1 MQSHQRTFLIVL
13 IGLLVLV
20 GVGVVV
26 TTDRS
31 NRAGPVSSSAP
42 GASQSPV
49 NMRQLQTAQSLAP
62 FASGPDEQ
70 GLARDA
76 LRLADHEV
84 DLAFTAA
91 LYEAASQPP
100 PSSPAIRAI
109 LERIAASEKQVAEG
123 DAEVARLTK
132 LLAAAHDIE
141 KRVLTQQLE
150 LAKARQQLNEDE
162 LTDADQDL
170 ARAGGDPQSRIQ
182 QMVDE
187 HNSAEHESGGE
198 MDTSAVGSQAGSRV
212 PTSNSL
218 VARARAWNELRQDL
232 GRLRQ
237 AQQAASA
244 SGVALAGRHD
254 DLERQLTQALS
265 QQSNTPANAHSGDAG
280 GGASAAASSASPDE
294 ADATL
299 SSLRSLSASQKRI
312 ARLDNRIQ
320 DDQDLAKIYG
330 QWGAL
335 VAARQRGFLHGM
347 LVSLA
352 WILLLVLA
360 VFVFNRSIDRFFE
373 RLTPD
378 RKRLLTLQ
386 AVVRIAAR
394 GAGALLILLVIF
406 GLPNQMATVVAL
418 AGAGL
423 TVALKDFIV
432 GFFGWF
438 VLMGKNGIRHGDWV
452 EINGVSGEVVEIG
465 LFHTMLLETGNWN
478 DAGHPTG
485 RRVTF
490 VNSYAIE
497 GHYFNFSTAGQWL
510 WDELQI
516 ALPADQDPHPI
527 VEEIQKIVTKETE
540 ANAHLAEQEWARL
553 GNIRGARSLSAGPA
567 ISIRPAKLGVEI
579 LVRYVTRANE
589 RYQQRSNLYYEI
601 VELLRRRNIPQPAP
615 PPAAPSAAAESA

>member
-91 LYEAASQPP
+91 LYGAASQPP

-109 LERIAASEKQVAEG
+109 LERIAASEKQVAGG

-132 LLAAAHDIE
+132 LLAAAHDTE
-141 KRVLTQQLE
+141 KRALTQQLE

-198 MDTSAVGSQAGSRV
+198 MDTTAVGSQAGSRV

-218 VARARAWNELRQDL
+218 VARARAWYELRQDL
-232 GRLRQ
+232 GRLHQ

-280 GGASAAASSASPDE
+280 GGASVAASSASPDE

-497 GHYFNFSTAGQWL
+497 GHYFNFSTSGQWL

-601 VELLRRRNIPQPAP
+601 VELLRRRNIPQPAQ
-615 PPAAPSAAAESA
+615 PPAAPSATAESA